1 MQPKMSLMNPNG
13 LRKIGLKIGCGGSQP
28 PIPNTS
34 PLHAESAEIGPNQ
47 GLATTYT
54 EHVSITR
61 GIANNPYW
69 KPDPT
74 VAPCQPFASPP

>member
-1 MQPKMSLMNPNG
+1 MRGIATTYTEHVS
-13 LRKIGLKIGCGGSQP
+13 ITCGKR
-28 PIPNTS
+28 
-34 PLHAESAEIGPNQ
+34 AEIGPNQ